1 MAFVNDYQFMDIFNA
16 IDLHTG
22 AFVIKARIYV
32 GSSFT
37 GGTPDYGQ
45 CQKRVFNTER
55 LSLLVKIPDPGMTS
69 PSVPGYVYHE
79 NDAEFGYIARGTQEL
94 SYPDGKKYEAGPGT
108 CYKHEKGQP
117 HRMRGIVDEL
127 GATTAVFYA
136 NFVNKVSR
144 VHWPEDKPY
153 DKKNNYKV
161 FAAAD
166 VAALKGSNPLME
178 EKVLTESK
186 KLCVVDVVM
195 KPGCCIPEK
204 GFITNSVDQII
215 LILSGNGVAAYPDK
229 TYALKEEFAAYH
241 SAGQPYNYI
250 NTGTDD
256 LHMLVAYHADK
267 LSEVERKVVEVS
279 NMI

>member
-22 AFVIKARIYV
+22 AFVVKARIYV

-55 LSLLVKIPDPGMTS
+55 LSLLMKIPDPGMKS

-79 NDAEFGYIARGTQEL
+79 NDVEVGYIVRGTQEL
-94 SYPDGKKYEAGPGT
+94 SYPDGKKYDAVSGT

-117 HRMRGIVDEL
+117 HRMCGIVDEL
-127 GATTAVFYA
+127 GATTAVFYN

-144 VHWPEDKPY
+144 AHWPEDKPY

-166 VAALKGSNPLME
+166 VVAVKGSYLRME

-186 KLCVVDVVM
+186 KLSVVDVVM
-195 KPGCCIPEK
+195 KPGCSFPEQ
-204 GFITNSVDQII
+204 GFTVNSVDQII
-215 LILSGNGVAAYPDK
+215 LILSGNGVAVYPDK
-229 TYALKEEFAAYH
+229 TYFLKEEYAAYH

-250 NTGTDD
+250 NTGSDD
-256 LHMLVAYHADK
+256 LHMLIAYYADK
-267 LSEVERKVVEVS
+267 FSDVERKVVQVS